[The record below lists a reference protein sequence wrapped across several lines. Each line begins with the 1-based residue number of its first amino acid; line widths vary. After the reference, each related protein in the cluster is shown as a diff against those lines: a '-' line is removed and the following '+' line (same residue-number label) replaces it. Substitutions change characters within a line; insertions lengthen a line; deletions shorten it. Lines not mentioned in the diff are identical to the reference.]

1 MAVDLELFCDM
12 RLAAATDDVA
22 HTVDYTQV
30 ADRVLPIAQPD
41 RFHLLEAL
49 ADRLAQA
56 MLAEFSGSAVELW
69 VRKLKPPVHGV
80 RESTG
85 ARITR
90 QAVSGAHGER
100 PADWLTQHRHF
111 LTPGHALDLAC
122 GHGRHTLYL
131 AQEGFRVEAWD
142 RDAAALEAVGG
153 PGPTLGVSPLTA

>member
-1 MAVDLELFCDM
+1 MAVDAGLFCEM
-12 RLAAATDDVA
+12 GLAAAKDEGA
-22 HTVDYTQV
+22 HTGAYTQV
-30 ADRVLPIAQPD
+30 ADRVLTIAQTD
-41 RFHLLEAL
+41 RSHLLEAL
-49 ADRLAQA
+49 AERLAQA
-56 MLAEFSGSAVELW
+56 ILAQFPVSAVELW

-90 QAVSGAHGER
+90 QAASGEHGER

-142 RDAAALEAVGG
+142 RDAAALEAVLG
-153 PGPTLGVSPLTA
+153 PS

>member
-12 RLAAATDDVA
+12 RLAAVTDDVA

-30 ADRVLPIAQPD
+30 ADRVLTIAQTE

-49 ADRLAQA
+49 AERLAQA
-56 MLAEFSGSAVELW
+56 ILAQFPVSAVELG
-69 VRKLKPPVHGV
+69 VRELKPPVHGV

-100 PADWLTQHRHF
+100 PADCLTRHRHF
-111 LTPGHALDLAC
+111 LTPGHALDFAC
-122 GHGRHTLYL
+122 GHGRHLPPL
-131 AQEGFRVEAWD
+131 PQDGFRLA
-142 RDAAALEAVGG
+142 G
-153 PGPTLGVSPLTA
+153 